1 MTLIVALTIGPSPS
15 HAAKPLSGW
24 MGRASSG
31 SEPPKMRRKPGQ
43 AAEAV
48 KFGIIR
54 LQLRLVKD
62 PKIPESD
69 VDSFSHVGGSE
80 KMARNT
86 PK

>member
-1 MTLIVALTIGPSPS
+1 
-15 HAAKPLSGW
+15 
-24 MGRASSG
+24 
-31 SEPPKMRRKPGQ
+31 MRRKPGQ